1 MRAPLI
7 ILILAY
13 SISILGLVL
22 IPGVDSEGR
31 PWQMG
36 FFHAVYV
43 ISYTASTIG
52 FGELPYPFTDAQRL
66 WMIFSIHLTV
76 LGWLFSVG
84 KLLAI
89 ASDPVFQRVM
99 AHALFVRAVRR
110 LNEPFYLVCGYGDT
124 GSLLV
129 RALANHGIQSVVLDI
144 APERIQALEGD
155 ELPLHVPGLCADA
168 SVGAELL
175 VAGLQHRRCV
185 GVVAVTNNDLANLTV
200 AVTSKLVSSGRV
212 VICRAETPEA
222 TANMRAC
229 GADHIVNPFESF
241 AERLS
246 LAVESPAL
254 ELIDNWLTSTRV
266 DPLSELLIPPR
277 GRWIVCGYGRFGR
290 AVSET
295 LATEGMDVV
304 VVEPN
309 EERAAAEGT
318 SVVGLATDAET
329 LRRAGIQQ
337 AVGLIAGADVDA
349 SNVATIMTTRQLNA
363 GLFTVARQNQAHN
376 QAMFEAAHVDLVM
389 QPGSMMAHRI
399 LAHILT
405 PLLGDFLARAHKQ
418 SNDWANVIVS
428 RMRAVTDDHPPD
440 TWIVTLEYHDAPALW
455 EALECGREIQ
465 VHHLSTD
472 PQDRR
477 ELLPCFAL
485 MVVRG
490 SEHILA
496 PDDRFNIQTGD
507 RILMCGLPSAQR
519 QMTWTLR
526 HPNVLHYV
534 LTGVDKPSG
543 YLWQRFAGG

>member
-13 SISILGLVL
+13 SISILGLAL
-22 IPGVDSEGR
+22 IPGIDGEGR
-31 PWQMG
+31 PWRMD

-66 WMIFSIHLTV
+66 WMIFSIHVTV
-76 LGWLFSVG
+76 LAWLFSVG

-89 ASDPVFQRVM
+89 ASDPAFQRVM

-129 RALANHGIQSVVLDI
+129 RALANHGIQSVVIDI

-200 AVTSKLVSSGRV
+200 AVTSKLVSAGRV
-212 VICRAETPEA
+212 VLCRAETPEA
-222 TANMRAC
+222 KANMRAC

-254 ELIDNWLTSTRV
+254 ELIDNWLTSTRL
-266 DPLSELLIPPR
+266 DRLSELLIPPR

-290 AVSET
+290 AVSEA
-295 LATEGMDVV
+295 LATEGMDIV
-304 VVEPN
+304 VVEPD

-329 LRRAGIQQ
+329 LRRAGIQH

-376 QAMFEAAHVDLVM
+376 EAMFEAAHVDLVM

-405 PLLGDFLARAHKQ
+405 PLLGDFLALAHEQ
-418 SNDWANVIVS
+418 SNDWANVMVS
-428 RMRAVTDDHPPD
+428 RMRAVADDHPPD
-440 TWIVTLEYHDAPALW
+440 TWIVTVQYHEAPALW
-455 EALECGREIQ
+455 EAVECGREVQI
-465 VHHLSTD
+465 HHLSTD
-472 PQDRR
+472 PQDRHA
-477 ELLPCFAL
+477 LLPCFVL
-485 MVVRG
+485 MIVRG
-490 SEHILA
+490 SQHILA
-496 PDDRFNIQTGD
+496 PDDRFCVQTGD

>member
-7 ILILAY
+7 VLILAY
-13 SISILGLVL
+13 AISILGLVL
-22 IPGVDSEGR
+22 IPGMDGEGR
-31 PWQMG
+31 PWKMG

-66 WMIFSIHLTV
+66 WMVFSIHLTV
-76 LGWLFSVG
+76 LAWLFSVG

-89 ASDPVFQRVM
+89 ASDPMFQRVM

-129 RALANHGIQSVVLDI
+129 RALANHGIRSVVIDI
-144 APERIQALEGD
+144 APERIQALEAD
-155 ELPLHVPGLCADA
+155 ELPLHVPGLCTDA
-168 SVGAELL
+168 SIGAELL
-175 VAGLQHRRCV
+175 AAGLQHRRCV
-185 GVVAVTNNDLANLTV
+185 GVVAVTNSDLANLTV
-200 AVTSKLVSSGRV
+200 AVTSKLVTARRV

-254 ELIDNWLTSTRV
+254 ELMDNWLTSTRQ
-266 DPLSELLIPPR
+266 DPLSEPLIPPR

-290 AVSET
+290 AVSDA
-295 LATEGMDVV
+295 LAAEDMDIV

-309 EERAAAEGT
+309 EERAGAEGV
-318 SVVGLATDAET
+318 SVVGLATDPET
-329 LRRAGIQQ
+329 LRHAGIQQ

-349 SNVATIMTTRQLNA
+349 SNIATIMTTRQLNA
-363 GLFTVARQNQAHN
+363 SLFTVARQNQAHN
-376 QAMFEAAHVDLVM
+376 HAMFEAAHVDLVM

-405 PLLGDFLARAHKQ
+405 PLLGDFLALAREQ
-418 SNDWANVIVS
+418 SNDWANVMVS
-428 RMRAVTDDHPPD
+428 RMRAVADDHPPD
-440 TWIVTLEYHDAPALW
+440 TWIVNVQYPEAPALW
-455 EALECGREIQ
+455 EALEWGREIQ
-465 VHHLSTD
+465 VHHLSVD
-472 PQDRR
+472 PRDRHT
-477 ELLPCFAL
+477 LLPCFTL
-485 MVVRG
+485 MVLRG
-490 SEHILA
+490 SQRILA
-496 PDDRFNIQTGD
+496 PDDHFCVQNGD
-507 RILMCGLPSAQR
+507 RLLMCGLPTAQR
-519 QMTWTLR
+519 RQNWTLR

-534 LTGVDKPSG
+534 LTGIDTPSG
-543 YLWQRFAGG
+543 YLWQRFARG

>member
-7 ILILAY
+7 VLILAY
-13 SISILGLVL
+13 AVSILGLVL
-22 IPGVDSEGR
+22 IPGVDADGR

-36 FFHAVYV
+36 FFHATYV

-66 WMIFSIHLTV
+66 WMVFSIHFTV
-76 LGWLFSVG
+76 LAWLFSVG
-84 KLLAI
+84 KLLTI
-89 ASDPVFQRVM
+89 ASDPAFQKVM
-99 AHALFVRAVRR
+99 AHAMFVRAVRR
-110 LNEPFYLVCGYGDT
+110 LNDPFYLVCGYGDT

-129 RALANHGIQSVVLDI
+129 RAMADHGIQSVVIDI

-155 ELPLHVPGLCADA
+155 ELPLHVPGLCTDA

-175 VAGLQHRRCV
+175 AAGLQHPRCV

-200 AVTSKLVSSGRV
+200 AVTSKLAASGRV

-241 AERLS
+241 ADRLS
-246 LAVESPAL
+246 MAVESPAL
-254 ELIDNWLTSTRV
+254 ELMDNWLTSTRR
-266 DPLSELLIPPR
+266 DPLSELLVPPR

-290 AVSET
+290 AVSEA
-295 LATEGMDVV
+295 LAMEGMDIV

-309 EERAAAEGT
+309 EERVAAEGT
-318 SVVGLATDAET
+318 SIVGLATDAET

-376 QAMFEAAHVDLVM
+376 HAMFEAAHVDLVM

-405 PLLGDFLARAHKQ
+405 PLLDDFLTLARQQ
-418 SNDWANVIVS
+418 SNDWANVMIS
-428 RMRAVTDDHPPD
+428 RMRGVADNHPPD
-440 TWIVTLEYHDAPALW
+440 TWSVDIQYHDAPAVW
-455 EALECGREIQ
+455 EALECGQEVQI
-465 VHHLSTD
+465 HHLSMS
-472 PQDRR
+472 PRDRHAMM
-477 ELLPCFAL
+477 PCFTL

-490 SEHILA
+490 SQRILA
-496 PDDRFNIQTGD
+496 PDDRFCIRNGD
-507 RILMCGLPSAQR
+507 RLLMCGLPRAQR
-519 QMTWTLR
+519 QLTWTLR

-534 LTGVDKPSG
+534 LTGIDKPSS

>member
-7 ILILAY
+7 VLISAY
-13 SISILGLVL
+13 SISILGLTL
-22 IPGVDSEGR
+22 IPGVDAEGR

-66 WMIFSIHLTV
+66 WMVFSIHFTV
-76 LGWLFSVG
+76 LAWLFSVG
-84 KLLAI
+84 KLLTI
-89 ASDPVFQRVM
+89 ASDPAFQKVM
-99 AHALFVRAVRR
+99 AHGMFVRAVRR

-129 RALANHGIQSVVLDI
+129 RALANHGIQTVVIDI
-144 APERIQALEGD
+144 VPERIQALEAD
-155 ELPLHVPGLCADA
+155 QLPLHVPGLCADA

-175 VAGLQHRRCV
+175 AAGLQHPRCV

-200 AVTSKLVSSGRV
+200 AVTSKLAAPGRV

-241 AERLS
+241 AARLA
-246 LAVESPAL
+246 LALKSSAL
-254 ELIDNWLTSTRV
+254 ELMEDWLTSTRH
-266 DPLSELLIPPR
+266 DPISEPLEPPR
-277 GRWIVCGYGRFGR
+277 GRWIICGYGRFGR
-290 AVSET
+290 AVAGA
-295 LATEGMDVV
+295 LAMEGMDIV
-304 VVEPN
+304 VVEPD
-309 EERAAAEGT
+309 EERAAGEGI

-329 LRRAGIQQ
+329 LRQAGIQQ

-363 GLFTVARQNQAHN
+363 GLFTVARQNQANNH
-376 QAMFEAAHVDLVM
+376 AMFEAAHVDLVM

-405 PLLGDFLARAHKQ
+405 PLLGDFLALAHQQ
-418 SNDWANVIVS
+418 SNEWANIMIS
-428 RMRAVTDDHPPD
+428 RMRGVADNHPPD
-440 TWIVTLEYHDAPALW
+440 TWSVDIQHHEAPAIW
-455 EALECGREIQ
+455 EALESGREIQ
-465 VHHLSTD
+465 VRHLSSD
-472 PQDRR
+472 PRNRR
-477 ELLPCFAL
+477 LLLPSFTL
-485 MVVRG
+485 MIVRG
-490 SEHILA
+490 SQRILA
-496 PDDRFNIQTGD
+496 PEDHICIQNGD
-507 RILMCGLPSAQR
+507 RLLMCGLPRAQT
-519 QMTWTLR
+519 QLTWILR

-534 LTGVDKPSG
+534 LTGIDKPSG
-543 YLWQRFAGG
+543 YLWQRFARS